1 MNIQDIINNIAAGE
15 NATAKQGLE
24 DALSAKAFDALQDRK
39 QEIAATLYGGQ
50 EQEETPEEITDSE
63 ESEEVVYEEGVEHD
77 EALTEEQ
84 IDQFYS
90 EFNQLSEEQF
100 NEFCSDFGIETQEQL
115 DEISV
120 QLAHKWLKSK
130 KGGMKYRTKENKNM
144 AKYPNKKTMEKHGK
158 SYSRALSR
166 SGASAQPDYYS
177 KKNTINKGK
186 DDEGKVLRF
195 RKTDIRTMK

>member
-15 NATAKQGLE
+15 NLVAREGLE
-24 DALSAKAFDALQDRK
+24 NALSAKAFDALQDRK
-39 QEIAATLYGGQ
+39 QEIASALYAGQ
-50 EQEETPEEITDSE
+50 DETSE
-63 ESEEVVYEEGVEHD
+63 DDAETEEEGAYSESVD
-77 EALTEEQ
+77 YDVPLTEEQ

-90 EFNQLSEEQF
+90 EFDQLSEEQF
-100 NEFCSDFGIETQEQL
+100 DEFCSDFGIETQEQL

-144 AKYPNKKTMEKHGK
+144 SKYPNKKTMEKHMR
-158 SYSRALSR
+158 STTRALER
-166 SGASAQPDYYS
+166 SGAAAQPDYYS

-186 DDEGKVLRF
+186 YQGKVLRF
-195 RKTDIRTMK
+195 RKTDIRTIK